1 MAKVPFSKLQASV
14 DGCATGIS
22 YCNKAGEDIFY
33 EVKHYL
39 PIADK
44 MDLVSNII
52 NKSVDDNGFYNPM
65 RVKIFMVLEIVYAY
79 TNLSFTEKMKED
91 PFKLY
96 DILVS
101 TGIFTDVVNVI
112 REKDWTEIQ
121 DSVWSTIK
129 NIYDYR
135 NSVLGILE
143 AVKEDYSSVSMNAAE
158 IQANLAN
165 PENVQLL
172 RDVLSKLG

>member
-1 MAKVPFSKLQASV
+1 MAKVPFSKLQASA

-121 DSVWSTIK
+121 NSVWSTIK

-143 AVKEDYSSVSMNAAE
+143 SVKEDYSSVSMDAAE